1 MNIATDGQGAYANR
15 TTQRSYHLRRKHEH
29 SFSHSLLRKPCL
41 STCLSNVTPNI
52 KKGKEGKGKQIDAPS
67 FIVSQINVW
76 NVYSGIYDLACSNSN
91 FPVCVATIP
100 IHFSLFHSME
110 LITAPHTC
118 HMLSS
123 LGAFLI
129 YLIQIDSLSLVTSSF
144 SLFKFIAL
152 KCDLQASV
160 CAY

>member
-1 MNIATDGQGAYANR
+1 MAFFSPIAC
-15 TTQRSYHLRRKHEH
+15 S
-29 SFSHSLLRKPCL
+29 SLCL

-76 NVYSGIYDLACSNSN
+76 NVYSGIYDLACSNS
-91 FPVCVATIP
+91 PSSCVATIP
-100 IHFSLFHSME
+100 IHFSFCSTQME